1 MRQYN
6 SILVCVQKDTDS
18 VKMFEQAILLA
29 KKHKAA
35 IKLMHVISDFPE
47 DTSEWWNVRNPDKL
61 KRKVIEER
69 QSTLDDMVA
78 LAKEQGV
85 DQVTSEL
92 RWGRTFLEVT
102 REVMKNKHDLV
113 KITEKETSKVSR
125 LLQEC
130 PSRDLLSHCPGT
142 LWISKGKTGMR
153 PKRVLATLGGTRND
167 IACDALDVKVLRTAA
182 TIAEANR
189 SELHYL
195 HAMPLYGDKGI
206 KGKKLRSDLADYIK
220 SLKKTFMQ
228 KCGSVLTEYEI
239 DVDDDRI
246 HLVTGSPAAVIA
258 ETVSDMNFDLVI
270 MGARPHADLQT
281 ILLGT
286 RAMRVFDYLKC
297 DVVGVK
303 PDDFVSLI
311 ESEGELRDENQADAS
326 ATDT

>member
-1 MRQYN
+1 MSQFN
-6 SILVCVQKDTDS
+6 SILVCVQKDTGNT
-18 VKMFEQAILLA
+18 KMLEQAMHLA
-29 KKHKAA
+29 KKHQAA
-35 IKLMHVISDFPE
+35 IKLIHVISDFPE
-47 DTSEWWNVRNPDKL
+47 DTAEWWNVRHPEKL
-61 KRKVIEER
+61 KRRIIEER
-69 QSTLDDMVA
+69 QSILDDMVE

-113 KITEKETSKVSR
+113 KITEKDTNKVSR

-142 LWISKGKTGMR
+142 LWISKGKTGIR
-153 PKRVLATLGGTRND
+153 PKRVLATLGGTHND
-167 IACDALDVKVLRTAA
+167 ISCDALDVNVLRTAA
-182 TIAEANR
+182 AIAEANG

-195 HAMPLYGDKGI
+195 HAMPLYGDKGF
-206 KGKKLRSDLADYIK
+206 KGKKLRSDLTDYIK
-220 SLKKTFMQ
+220 TLKKTFME
-228 KCGSVLTEYEI
+228 KCGSVLTEYKV
-239 DVDDDRI
+239 DVDEDRI
-246 HLVTGSPAAVIA
+246 HLVTGSPAPVIA
-258 ETVSDMNFDLVI
+258 NTVSDMNFDLVI

-303 PDDFVSLI
+303 PDDFVSLV
-311 ESEGELRDENQADAS
+311 ESEGELTNDNQENPPAVVS
-326 ATDT
+326 